1 LELQFHPSSRRGAV
15 RTLALG
21 RRGEAA
27 VLIATGCAA
36 VAAVSLWVTVPF
48 VCLRAARAERSVEIA
63 AASAEVQKGWSD
75 LAARARSLRD
85 RALDDGDLISRIAFL
100 YGIPVAPWPRS
111 LNPETGLLASDDPA
125 AVVRGLLRYTGG
137 LDRAL
142 VLVAE
147 KEVVTPALAAET
159 PSRLPLSTDLV
170 EPASRFGPRVSPWT
184 GAEEFY
190 PGVDLAAPAGS
201 PVVAPADGVVVFAG
215 RIPPEVNGR
224 LWRFGNLVVLSHG
237 PAGVTLYGHLGK
249 VDVRRGQTLRRGAR
263 LGTVG
268 TSGWALFPAL
278 HYEFWRSG
286 EDGLAPTDPRF
297 AMLDLRLP
305 GHDVSLEKM
314 LATSAPESLEAPP
327 GVR

>member
-1 LELQFHPSSRRGAV
+1 MELQFHPSSRPGAV

-21 RRGEAA
+21 RGGEAA
-27 VLIATGCAA
+27 VL
-36 VAAVSLWVTVPF
+36 VAAGGAALVALSLWVTVPF
-48 VCLRAARAERSVEIA
+48 VCLRAARAERSAEIA
-63 AASAEVQKGWSD
+63 DASAGVRKGWSD
-75 LAARARSLRD
+75 LAARAHNLRD
-85 RALDDGDLISRIAFL
+85 RALDDGDLISRIGFL
-100 YGIPVAPWPRS
+100 YGIPAAPWPRS
-111 LNPETGLLASDDPA
+111 LNPETGLLASDDPEA
-125 AVVRGLLRYTGG
+125 LTRGLLRYTGG

-142 VLVAE
+142 ALVTE
-147 KEVVTPALAAET
+147 KETATPALAAET

-170 EPASRFGPRVSPWT
+170 EPASQFGPRVSPWT
-184 GAEEFY
+184 GSEEFY

-201 PVVAPADGVVVFAG
+201 PVVAPADGVVVFEG

-249 VDVRRGQTLRRGAR
+249 VEARRGQTVRRGAR

-268 TSGWALFPAL
+268 TSGWALFPAV
-278 HYEFWRSG
+278 HYEVWRRG
-286 EDGLAPTDPRF
+286 KDGLAPTDPRF

-314 LATSAPESLEAPP
+314 LATSAPRSLEAPP

>member
-1 LELQFHPSSRRGAV
+1 
-15 RTLALG
+15 
-21 RRGEAA
+21 
-27 VLIATGCAA
+27 
-36 VAAVSLWVTVPF
+36 VPF
-48 VCLRAARAERSVEIA
+48 VCLRAARAERSAEIA
-63 AASAEVQKGWSD
+63 AASAEVGKGWSD
-75 LAARARSLRD
+75 LAVRARNLRE
-85 RALDDGDLISRIAFL
+85 RALDDGDLISRIGFL
-100 YGIPVAPWPRS
+100 YGIPASLWPRS
-111 LNPETGLLASDDPA
+111 LNPETGLLASGEPE
-125 AVVRGLLRYTGG
+125 AVVRGLVRYAGG
-137 LDRAL
+137 LERAL
-142 VLVAE
+142 ALVAE
-147 KEVVTPALAAET
+147 KEAAAPALAPET

-170 EPASRFGPRVSPWT
+170 EPASHFGPRVSPWT
-184 GAEEFY
+184 GSEEFY

-201 PVVAPADGVVVFAG
+201 PVVAPADGVVAFAG

-249 VDVRRGQTLRRGAR
+249 VDVRHGQTVRRGAR
-263 LGTVG
+263 LGAVG

-278 HYEFWRSG
+278 HYEVWRRG

-297 AMLDLRLP
+297 AMLDLKLP